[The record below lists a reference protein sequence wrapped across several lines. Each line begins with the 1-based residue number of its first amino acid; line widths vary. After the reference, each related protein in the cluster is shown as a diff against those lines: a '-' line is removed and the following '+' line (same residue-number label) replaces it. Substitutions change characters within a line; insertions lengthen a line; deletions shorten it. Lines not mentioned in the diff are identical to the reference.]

1 MLDVA
6 VIGAGIAGIIC
17 AQQLRQLGYRV
28 VVVEKSRGLGGR
40 IATRRVQDGY
50 ADHGARY
57 LSDRYL
63 STPAA
68 HLAQLIPVLC
78 EHQIL
83 QTWTDQV
90 YELGSDRLLYPPSPQ
105 NIYPRYTA
113 PAGMSAI
120 AKFLATGLDIWRSQR
135 VEAIALTSEKTW
147 QLTLAASREP
157 VATPTT
163 LAAQAV
169 VVAIP
174 APQALTLLEPLGK
187 AILAGEFLQILRT
200 VQYHPCI
207 TAIAGYSRDRHADLA
222 SRTPAWQAITC
233 PKDSILD
240 WISLENSKRPS
251 KSPEQPPPTFVFQ
264 SSASFAQKNL
274 EISDLPAIGRQLL
287 NYAAQVFWPWLDAPD
302 WLQVHR
308 WRYALPDQFWPA
320 PCLIAPTTPPLVCS
334 GDWCGGMQIESA
346 LDSGLAAAAEIN
358 RQLRNLPLPETSFWH
373 TISSHSVDFTG

>member
-90 YELGSDRLLYPPSPQ
+90 YELGSDRLLHSPSPQ

-120 AKFLATGLDIWRSQR
+120 AKFLAIGLEIWRSQR

-200 VQYHPCI
+200 VKYHPCI
-207 TAIAGYSRDRHADLA
+207 TAIAGYSRDRHADLVK
-222 SRTPAWQAITC
+222 SNP
-233 PKDSILD
+233 
-240 WISLENSKRPS
+240 SL
-251 KSPEQPPPTFVFQ
+251 
-264 SSASFAQKNL
+264 A
-274 EISDLPAIGRQLL
+274 G
-287 NYAAQVFWPWLDAPD
+287 
-302 WLQVHR
+302 H
-308 WRYALPDQFWPA
+308 
-320 PCLIAPTTPPLVCS
+320 
-334 GDWCGGMQIESA
+334 
-346 LDSGLAAAAEIN
+346 
-358 RQLRNLPLPETSFWH
+358 
-373 TISSHSVDFTG
+373 